1 VPREVSDALRYDA
14 VFLDIDGTLLWVDLD
29 VECYVS
35 ALSPYTTDGPLTIE
49 KATGPV
55 WEGLRTHIRENIN
68 YSTEDELA
76 RFRREN
82 AAKTARSL
90 GLDAPN
96 DVLVEVA
103 DRYISFNPYRESEEV
118 LNELKRTGAPL
129 YALSN
134 WDIALK
140 EVLDDL
146 GWTRFFDGLVV
157 SAIVGAEKPDGA
169 IFEEALRVAGVEPH
183 RAVHVGNDPVSDVR
197 GAARAGIDAVLV
209 DRRGGVDAPE
219 ATVVLPD
226 LRGLPGLVRG

>member
-1 VPREVSDALRYDA
+1 MRYDA
-14 VFLDIDGTLLWVDLD
+14 VFLDIDGTLLWVNLD
-29 VECYVS
+29 VEGYVNEL
-35 ALSPYTTDGPLTIE
+35 LSYSTNGPLTVE
-49 KATGPV
+49 RATGPV

-68 YSTEDELA
+68 HTTKEDLA

-82 AAKTARSL
+82 AARTARSL
-90 GLDAPN
+90 GLDVPT
-96 DVLVEVA
+96 DVLLGVA
-103 DRYISFNPYRESEEV
+103 DRCISFNPYRESEAI
-118 LNELKRTGAPL
+118 LHELKSLGVPL

-134 WDIALK
+134 WDIAL
-140 EVLDDL
+140 EDVLAGL
-146 GWTRFFDGLVV
+146 GWTRFFDDLVV
-157 SAIVGAEKPDGA
+157 SAIVGSEKPDGT

-197 GAARAGIDAVLV
+197 GAAAAGIDAVLI

>member
-1 VPREVSDALRYDA
+1 LRYDA

-29 VECYVS
+29 VESYVHE
-35 ALSPYTTDGPLTIE
+35 LSSYKTDGPLTVE

-55 WEGLRTHIRENIN
+55 WEGLRRHIRENIN
-68 YSTEDELA
+68 HATEEDLA

-82 AAKTARSL
+82 AADTARAL
-90 GLDAPN
+90 GLDVPT

-103 DRYISFNPYRESEEV
+103 DRSISFNPYRESEAV
-118 LNELKRTGAPL
+118 LKELKHMDVPL

-134 WDIALK
+134 WDIALE
-140 EVLDDL
+140 EVLEDL

-169 IFEEALRVAGVEPH
+169 IFEEALRVAGVEPS

-197 GAARAGIDAVLV
+197 GAARAGIDAVLI
-209 DRRGGVDAPE
+209 DRRGGAKVPE
-219 ATVVLPD
+219 ATAILPD
-226 LRGLPGLVRG
+226 LRGLPEFLRG

>member
-1 VPREVSDALRYDA
+1 MRYDA
-14 VFLDIDGTLLWVDLD
+14 IFLDIDGTLLWVDLD
-29 VECYVS
+29 VECYVG
-35 ALSPYTTDGPLTIE
+35 ALSPYTTGGPLTVE

-68 YSTEDELA
+68 HGTREELA

-82 AAKTARSL
+82 AARTARSL
-90 GLDAPN
+90 GLDVPE

-103 DRYISFNPYRESEEV
+103 DRCISFNPYRESEEV
-118 LNELKRTGAPL
+118 LDELKRAGVPL

-134 WDIALK
+134 WDIALE
-140 EVLDDL
+140 EVLDGL
-146 GWTRFFDGLVV
+146 GWRRFFDGLVV
-157 SAIVGAEKPDGA
+157 SAIVGVEKPDDA

-197 GAARAGIDAVLV
+197 GAARLGIDAVLV
-209 DRRGGVDAPE
+209 DRRGGVEAPE

-226 LRGLPGLVRG
+226 LRALPDFVRG